1 MMWSLINSS
10 TKACVTLTTMAKKT
24 VHKHREH
31 KNYPTFAQLIQKKL
45 KDIITD

>member
-1 MMWSLINSS
+1 
-10 TKACVTLTTMAKKT
+10 MAKKT

-45 KDIITD
+45 KDIITDWFISEV